1 MPLKQWP
8 CKLTTADVVVQR
20 KGRRRQK
27 KTEEDEQKER
37 EAEARRKR
45 IARSLPLPSK
55 LSGSGK
61 LDKSDFDANVSAAR
75 LQESIQRET
84 RLTWSMSS
92 TLAVRMLVFEK
103 GLLERCFCDQPEVSA
118 VARSNFFCPSGV
130 QEMPLYFQE
139 PKQLLD
145 IFTSLEESNLF
156 LIQNSQAGNDAPGI
170 SHMDLPARTQSR
182 PWRSLIKSLQP
193 CEKRERPHY
202 GSPMFESKIQRQN

>member
-118 VARSNFFCPSGV
+118 VARSNFFVLRASRKCRYTFKSPSSSSTFSHHSRSPTSFSYRTRRRV
-130 QEMPLYFQE
+130 MM
-139 PKQLLD
+139 LLG
-145 IFTSLEESNLF
+145 FPTWTYL
-156 LIQNSQAGNDAPGI
+156 PG
-170 SHMDLPARTQSR
+170 HRADPGGA
-182 PWRSLIKSLQP
+182 
-193 CEKRERPHY
+193 
-202 GSPMFESKIQRQN
+202 